1 MPMLSTSERRRR
13 REVHVQGGRISR
25 GWALAKRSWQVLRA
39 DRSLIWFPI
48 ISALASLGAA
58 ALIFGP
64 AVAVY
69 SVEKT
74 EVVLIAAGII
84 GAYVL
89 TFVAVFF
96 NTALAA
102 AAAQSL
108 AGHDTSLSDGLVVA
122 RGRLSVILQWA
133 LVQGTIGL
141 LLQALEGL
149 AQDSLPGRIIAGLV
163 NFAWTAA
170 TFFVIPIIAFEGIG
184 PRDTFR
190 RSVSVL
196 RQRWGEGVVGTVSI
210 SGVVMLVVLLPA
222 LAVGGLG
229 YSMLDTAEGFG
240 VGLIVVAAAILL
252 AGMVVAGTLNSIF
265 RVALY
270 QYATQQQAP
279 AGFDAAALEQAFG
292 PRRRRGLLGR

>member
-1 MPMLSTSERRRR
+1 MGMR
-13 REVHVQGGRISR
+13 GGRISR

-64 AVAVY
+64 AAAVY

-74 EVVLIAAGII
+74 EAVLVVAGVI

-108 AGHDTSLSDGLVVA
+108 AGHDTSLSDGLAVA
-122 RGRLSVILQWA
+122 RGRLTTILKWA
-133 LVQGTIGL
+133 LVQGTVGL
-141 LLQALEGL
+141 LLQALESA
-149 AQDSLPGRIIAGLV
+149 AQDSFVGRIIAGFV
-163 NFAWTAA
+163 NFAWSAA
-170 TFFVIPIIAFEGIG
+170 TFFVIPILALEGAG
-184 PRDTFR
+184 PRDAFN

-196 RQRWGEGVVGTVSI
+196 RKRWGEGVVGTVSI
-210 SGVVMLVVLLPA
+210 SAVVMLIVLLPVA
-222 LAVGGLG
+222 VVGGLG
-229 YSMLDTAEGFG
+229 VATLSTAEGLG
-240 VGLIVVAAAILL
+240 IGLIVVAAAMLL
-252 AGMVVAGTLNSIF
+252 AGFVVAGTLNSIF

-270 QYATQQQAP
+270 QYATQEQAP
-279 AGFDAAALEQAFG
+279 AGFDAATLQQAFG
-292 PRRRRGLLGR
+292 PRRRRGLLR

>member
-1 MPMLSTSERRRR
+1 VR
-13 REVHVQGGRISR
+13 GGRISR

-48 ISALASLGAA
+48 ISGLASLGAA

-69 SVEKT
+69 SVEQT

-122 RGRLSVILQWA
+122 RGRLSIILQWA
-133 LVQGTIGL
+133 LVQGTVGL

-149 AQDSLPGRIIAGLV
+149 AGDSLPGRIIAGIV
-163 NFAWTAA
+163 NFAWSAA

-184 PRDTFR
+184 PRDTFN

-210 SGVVMLVVLLPA
+210 SGVVMLVVLLPV

-240 VGLIVVAAAILL
+240 IGLIVVAAAILL
-252 AGMVVAGTLNSIF
+252 AGFVVAGTLNSIF

-270 QYATQQQAP
+270 QYATQEQAP
-279 AGFDAAALEQAFG
+279 AGFDTAGLEQAFG
-292 PRRRRGLLGR
+292 PRRRRGLLR